1 MRLRPGLGSRCSF
14 LATSSL
20 ILLITLSSAVGVSYA
35 DDTNS
40 ALLNIADN
48 VSDEDKNLIKAA
60 ITRSTKV
67 ELVEPQALR
76 PEVVKLAD
84 KVAKIDDK
92 VFRTQLRRARDFYV
106 NLKLGQS
113 NRAYE
118 RALKELFEH
127 PLSLPNTKTLAR
139 IYFEKSQISQSR
151 RNPGKAKSELS
162 LAVQLNPKLEVSPN
176 EYGPPVI
183 RALNTEKRRFQSRK
197 KLAIQINRAPGD
209 AVVFVNGRKL
219 GPDGKIQVRG
229 RGPHLVTAR
238 RLGFQSY
245 IKLQSVRSASQEIAL
260 VMKPAEGPVLAQ
272 QLLRNWTPE
281 GQVSKAIASALP
293 TELAL
298 QLAKIAN
305 VPEVFEATTRD
316 DGQIELRRIRV
327 EDEEV
332 TVSVRGQRLSW
343 EPWPFALLSEALAGR
358 TLERPDPK
366 ALILALSAPT
376 RVNATEEIEVLVQI
390 RDTAAELRGLRA
402 KCGDE
407 ERFQKIQ
414 GIKEGA
420 LSLSLKAPS
429 ERTEIECTIVGL
441 DETGK
446 ILISSPPKDKPVSVI
461 VDDPRSTPWYG
472 RWYVWSAIVGAVAAG
487 GVGAAYFSF
496 RGEPPE
502 EHRLVFNVR

>member
-1 MRLRPGLGSRCSF
+1 M
-14 LATSSL
+14 
-20 ILLITLSSAVGVSYA
+20 
-35 DDTNS
+35 
-40 ALLNIADN
+40 
-48 VSDEDKNLIKAA
+48 
-60 ITRSTKV
+60 
-67 ELVEPQALR
+67 
-76 PEVVKLAD
+76 
-84 KVAKIDDK
+84 
-92 VFRTQLRRARDFYV
+92 
-106 NLKLGQS
+106 
-113 NRAYE
+113 
-118 RALKELFEH
+118 
-127 PLSLPNTKTLAR
+127 
-139 IYFEKSQISQSR
+139 
-151 RNPGKAKSELS
+151 
-162 LAVQLNPKLEVSPN
+162 
-176 EYGPPVI
+176 
-183 RALNTEKRRFQSRK
+183 
-197 KLAIQINRAPGD
+197 
-209 AVVFVNGRKL
+209 
-219 GPDGKIQVRG
+219 
-229 RGPHLVTAR
+229 
-238 RLGFQSY
+238 
-245 IKLQSVRSASQEIAL
+245 
-260 VMKPAEGPVLAQ
+260 AQ

-446 ILISSPPKDKPVSVI
+446 ILISSPPKDRPVSVI